1 MNSSISGATIGT
13 NQALMGGSGTEA
25 AHRGGVSA
33 AGFIGA
39 GEVSLGTNTG
49 FGANPGPLSFPT
61 ASARLARAERYELQ
75 GVARA
80 ALGADHRIRG
90 CLRYR
95 HFGAATV
102 MVRNRRDTGQAY
114 YSGLQVCGVA
124 AACPCCGARIAEE
137 RARRVDLAIGMWGAQ
152 GGQVALVTL
161 TFSHHAGQALAPN
174 LDALLMA
181 YRALVRGGSYR
192 RLKARYGLAHFI
204 KGVELTWSAAN
215 GWHPHLHVLGFFVGA
230 FDVVAFERELWALW
244 SAQLG
249 RVGRSC
255 TRAHGLKV
263 QQGFTNAHKYVT
275 KIGRQWGLA
284 DELARANQKRGRG
297 GSYSPPDL
305 LRACRDGDLL
315 VAPVLFAEYVDAMH
329 GRHMFQWSAG
339 LAAAVGLADE
349 RSDQEVAEGVD
360 QADPIL
366 VELEGADWTAVRR
379 ARGIVR
385 LLEVADSGEA
395 EAVWSFVAVCWGS
408 VAGAAPPALGLAASV
423 SSQACT
429 LGKIASNLVSRRLSG
444 LG

>member
-1 MNSSISGATIGT
+1 MSNSSTGFAGVQSHSGLLIRAELGAA
-13 NQALMGGSGTEA
+13 QAQAAGRRGAADRAGGGS
-25 AHRGGVSA
+25 SA
-33 AGFIGA
+33 TAL
-39 GEVSLGTNTG
+39 LGTNTG
-49 FGANPGPLSFPT
+49 FGANPAPLPFPT

-75 GVARA
+75 GVAREV
-80 ALGADHRIRG
+80 LGRDHRIRG

-102 MVRNRRDTGQAY
+102 QIRNRRDTGQAY

-124 AACPCCGARIAEE
+124 VACPCCGARIAEE
-137 RARRVDLAIGMWGAQ
+137 RARRVELAIAAWRAT

-174 LDALLMA
+174 LDALLAA
-181 YRALVRGGSYR
+181 YRSLVRGGSYR

-215 GWHPHLHVLGFFVGA
+215 GWHPHLHVLGFFTGA
-230 FDVVAFERELWALW
+230 FDVAAFERELWALW

-255 TRAHGLKV
+255 MRVHGLKV

-284 DELARANQKRGRG
+284 DELARANQKRGRA

-305 LRACRDGDLL
+305 LRACRDGELA
-315 VAPVLFAEYVDAMH
+315 VAPALFVEYVEAMH

-366 VELEGADWTAVRR
+366 VQLDGPDWVAVRR
-379 ARGIVR
+379 AGGIAR
-385 LLEVADSGEA
+385 LLDIADAGDA
-395 EAVWSFVAVCWGS
+395 VAVWAFVESCCV
-408 VAGAAPPALGLAASV
+408 L
-423 SSQACT
+423 
-429 LGKIASNLVSRRLSG
+429 LVRETCYVRSG
-444 LG
+444 

>member
-1 MNSSISGATIGT
+1 
-13 NQALMGGSGTEA
+13 MGGGGTEA
-25 AHRGGVSA
+25 ARRGGVSA
-33 AGFIGA
+33 AAFIGA
-39 GEVSLGTNTG
+39 AEAPLGTNTG
-49 FGANPGPLSFPT
+49 FGANPPPLPFPT
-61 ASARLARAERYELQ
+61 DTARLARAERYELQ
-75 GVARA
+75 GVAREV
-80 ALGADHRIRG
+80 LGSDHRIRG

-95 HFGAATV
+95 HFGAASV
-102 MVRNRRDTGQAY
+102 AVRNRRDTGQAY

-137 RARRVDLAIGMWGAQ
+137 RAQRVGLAIAAWQAI
-152 GGQVALVTL
+152 GGQVALLTL
-161 TFSHHAGQALAPN
+161 TFSHHAGQALGPS
-174 LDALLMA
+174 LDAQLAA

-192 RLKARYGLAHFI
+192 RLKVRYGLQHFI
-204 KGVELTWSAAN
+204 KGLEFTWSAEN
-215 GWHPHLHVLGFFVGA
+215 GWHPHLHVLGFFTGA
-230 FDVVAFERELWALW
+230 FDVAAFERELWALW
-244 SAQLG
+244 LAQLA

-275 KIGRQWGLA
+275 KIGRSWGLA
-284 DELARANQKRGRG
+284 DEVARANQKRGRA

-305 LRACRDGDLL
+305 LRACRDKTVP
-315 VAPVLFAEYVDAMH
+315 VAPALFAEYVEAMH

-360 QADPIL
+360 QADPVL
-366 VELEGADWTAVRR
+366 VELDGADWAAVRR

-385 LLEVADSGEA
+385 LLEVADSGEV

-423 SSQACT
+423 SSQSRTSA
-429 LGKIASNLVSRRLSG
+429 KIASNLVSRRLSG

>member
-1 MNSSISGATIGT
+1 MSNSNMGVCPRESI
-13 NQALMGGSGTEA
+13 QVGGPKA
-25 AHRGGVSA
+25 ARRGGVRAA
-33 AGFIGA
+33 AGPSG
-39 GEVSLGTNTG
+39 VLLGTNTG
-49 FGANPGPLSFPT
+49 FGANPAPLPFPT

-80 ALGADHRIRG
+80 VLGADHRIRG

-102 MVRNRRDTGQAY
+102 TVRNRRDTGQAY

-137 RARRVDLAIGMWGAQ
+137 RARRVELAIAAWRAT

-161 TFSHHAGQALAPN
+161 TFSHHAGQPLASN
-174 LDALLMA
+174 LDALLAA
-181 YRALVRGGSYR
+181 YRSLVRGGSYR

-204 KGVELTWSAAN
+204 KGIELTWSAVN
-215 GWHPHLHVLGFFVGA
+215 GWHPHLHVLGFFLGA
-230 FDVVAFERELWALW
+230 FDVAAFERELWALW
-244 SAQLG
+244 LAQLG

-255 TRAHGLKV
+255 TRAYGLKV

-284 DELARANQKRGRG
+284 DELARANQKRGRA

-305 LRACRDGDLL
+305 LRACRDGEL
-315 VAPVLFAEYVDAMH
+315 VCAPALFTEYVDAMH
-329 GRHMFQWSAG
+329 KKHMFQWSAG
-339 LAAAVGLADE
+339 LAAAVGLLDE

-366 VELEGADWTAVRR
+366 VELEGADWAAVRR
-379 ARGIVR
+379 ASGIAR
-385 LLEVADSGEA
+385 LLDIADMGDA
-395 EAVWSFVAVCWGS
+395 EAVWGFVVSCRVRPDSGGS
-408 VAGAAPPALGLAASV
+408 WLE
-423 SSQACT
+423 
-429 LGKIASNLVSRRLSG
+429 RLIENMKVRA
-444 LG
+444 